1 MDEGENAF
9 GLRRLVVEPSVFA
22 GVGTWAL
29 EPSHAHYVRDVL
41 RLRVGAELEV
51 VDGEG
56 RTGRAIIASIDRH
69 GMRLEVSEV
78 TRAPA
83 PRGPRLRLIQGL
95 GKGDKMDQVVRQ
107 ATELGVWRISPVIT
121 ERAVARG
128 ARAERWR
135 TIADDAVRVSGR
147 AFRPT
152 IDPVVALGAVLA
164 GSERRAAVSLCLAGN
179 APLGLRAFFGRG
191 RRPTEARAAAGAAVG
206 TGGGAGVGAGV
217 GVGVGVGAG
226 IEVGGS
232 EEDLQTIE
240 VLVGPEGGLSLGE
253 LRAAEVAG
261 FTAVHLGPN
270 ILRTETAGPAA
281 VAMIMLLAGGLD
293 G

>member
-1 MDEGENAF
+1 M
-9 GLRRLVVEPSVFA
+9 
-22 GVGTWAL
+22 
-29 EPSHAHYVRDVL
+29 
-41 RLRVGAELEV
+41 
-51 VDGEG
+51 
-56 RTGRAIIASIDRH
+56 
-69 GMRLEVSEV
+69 
-78 TRAPA
+78 
-83 PRGPRLRLIQGL
+83 RLIQGL

-179 APLGLRAFFGRG
+179 APLGLRAFFGQG

-206 TGGGAGVGAGV
+206 TGGGAGTTTGV
-217 GVGVGVGAG
+217 
-226 IEVGGS
+226 EVGGA